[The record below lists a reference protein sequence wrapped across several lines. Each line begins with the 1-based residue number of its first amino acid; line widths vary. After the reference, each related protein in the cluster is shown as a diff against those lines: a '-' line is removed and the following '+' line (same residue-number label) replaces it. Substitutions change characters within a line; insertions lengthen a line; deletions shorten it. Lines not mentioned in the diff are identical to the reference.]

1 MFIDA
6 VVERCV
12 EQSPVTVM
20 ARLALQRA
28 LEPAWIDELFER
40 AGGTQYTRELLFSTT
55 VELMSV
61 VAVGLRPSVHAAAK
75 ACKDLPVSV
84 QALYDK
90 IRRTDPSLV
99 RALVQQ
105 RAVRLQEVLLPM
117 MSDKL
122 PTVPGYRLRIVDGNH
137 LPATEKRLKPLRGFR
152 GAALPG
158 QSLVVYDPELNL
170 VVDLVP
176 CEDGHAQERSLME
189 LA

>member
-1 MFIDA
+1 MVMGA

-75 ACKDLPVSV
+75 ACKDLPASV
-84 QALYDK
+84 QALYNK
-90 IRRTDPSLV
+90 IRGTPRPRWYRCWCRKARCACMTSLC
-99 RALVQQ
+99 
-105 RAVRLQEVLLPM
+105 P
-117 MSDKL
+117 
-122 PTVPGYRLRIVDGNH
+122 
-137 LPATEKRLKPLRGFR
+137 
-152 GAALPG
+152 
-158 QSLVVYDPELNL
+158 
-170 VVDLVP
+170 
-176 CEDGHAQERSLME
+176 
-189 LA
+189 

>member
-1 MFIDA
+1 MIVDA

-12 EQSPVTVM
+12 AQSPVTVM

-75 ACKDLPVSV
+75 ACKNLPVSV

-90 IRRTDPSLV
+90 IRLDSGL
-99 RALVQQ
+99 
-105 RAVRLQEVLLPM
+105 
-117 MSDKL
+117 
-122 PTVPGYRLRIVDGNH
+122 
-137 LPATEKRLKPLRGFR
+137 
-152 GAALPG
+152 GAALFRSG
-158 QSLVVYDPELNL
+158 RCGGCRIELYGADLARVKAAAADDVVR
-170 VVDLVP
+170 
-176 CEDGHAQERSLME
+176 CEECRRIMVRTAESGL
-189 LA
+189 

>member
-1 MFIDA
+1 MVMDA
-6 VVERCV
+6 VVKRCV

-28 LEPAWIDELFER
+28 LEPEWVDALFER
-40 AGGTQYTRELLFSTT
+40 ECGTQYTRELLFSTT
-55 VELMSV
+55 VEVMSV

-90 IRRTDPSLV
+90 IRRTSPHLV

-105 RAVRLQEVLLPM
+105 SASRLGEVLTPM
-117 MSDKL
+117 MKNKA

-137 LPATEKRLKPLRGFR
+137 LPASEKRLKPLRGFR
-152 GAALPG
+152 GAVCQG
-158 QSLVVYDPELNL
+158 I
-170 VVDLVP
+170 
-176 CEDGHAQERSLME
+176 RW
-189 LA
+189 